1 MRPALHT
8 RRTEES
14 KHMIVVTGATGH
26 LGRLIVEG
34 LLRKL
39 PARELV
45 AAVRTPDKAKDLA
58 ARGVAVRLADY
69 SRPETLGAALAGAE
83 RLMLVSGSE
92 VGRRTAQHAAVV
104 AAAKQAKVSLV
115 AYTSILRADTS
126 PLALAAE
133 HEQTEEAIR
142 SSGLRHALLRNGWY
156 LENYTEHLAPALAHG
171 ALVGSAKDGRI
182 AAAARADYAD
192 AAVAVLLAADPK
204 PVYELAGDAP
214 FTMAQLAAE
223 VAKQAGRPIAYRD
236 LSPDQYRAVLT
247 GAGLP
252 PPVADVYVDADV
264 NIARGALDDSGGE
277 LRRLIGRP
285 TTPLADAVK
294 AALRR

>member
-1 MRPALHT
+1 
-8 RRTEES
+8 
-14 KHMIVVTGATGH
+14 MIVVTGATGH
-26 LGRLIVEG
+26 LGHLIVEG
-34 LLRKL
+34 LLKKL
-39 PARELV
+39 PAREVV
-45 AAVRTPDKAKDLA
+45 AAVRNPDKAKDLA

-69 SRPETLGAALAGAE
+69 SRPETLAAALAGAE
-83 RLMLVSGSE
+83 RLMLGSGSE
-92 VGRRTAQHAAVV
+92 VGRRTAQHAAVI

-133 HEQTEEAIR
+133 HKQTEEALR
-142 SSGLRHALLRNGWY
+142 SSGLRHALLRNSWY
-156 LENYTEHLAPALAHG
+156 FENYTEHLAPALEHG
-171 ALVGSAKDGRI
+171 AIVGSAKDGRI

-192 AAVAVLLAADPK
+192 AAVAVLLAAAPK
-204 PVYELAGDAP
+204 QVYELAGDAP

-223 VAKQAGRPIAYRD
+223 VSKQAGKPIAYRD
-236 LSPDQYRAVLT
+236 LPPDQYRAVLT

-264 NIARGALDDSGGE
+264 NIAKGALDDSGGE
-277 LRRLIGRP
+277 LHRLIGRP